1 MASTYAAFLGQWEPG
16 YHVEADEYRE
26 LDDERVLVFVHNIG
40 RGKASGIEIGQLM
53 GVASGAHLFVIRGGK
68 VVRFVHHWDRD
79 LALADLGVK
88 E

>member
-40 RGKASGIEIGQLM
+40 RGKASGIEIG
-53 GVASGAHLFVIRGGK
+53 
-68 VVRFVHHWDRD
+68 
-79 LALADLGVK
+79 
-88 E
+88 